1 MSGSSPGPAPARDV
15 RPTPATTSANGRTD
29 ATPDAG
35 PTTAPPARR
44 PGHTGRRPGDS
55 GAREAILAAAR
66 LEFGEAGYDGATIR
80 GIAAAAGV
88 DPALVHHYFGAK
100 DQLFESAIELPVSPA
115 TLLPALLSADR
126 ASLGEQI
133 VRRFLTVWE
142 DPANWPVFMAMLRSV
157 ISNEQAAELVRRLLV
172 KDVFGPIATAL
183 GVRDAE
189 LRATLAGSQIIGLA
203 LMRYVG
209 RVEPLASADVET
221 VAAAVGPTLQRYL
234 LGDMGP
240 TGAA

>member
-1 MSGSSPGPAPARDV
+1 MSAPGRGGSLA
-15 RPTPATTSANGRTD
+15 PTPDGLAA
-29 ATPDAG
+29 A
-35 PTTAPPARR
+35 APRR
-44 PGHTGRRPGDS
+44 RLGHTGRRPGDS
-55 GAREAILAAAR
+55 GARDAILAAAR

-115 TLLPALLSADR
+115 ALLPALLAGDR
-126 ASLGEQI
+126 DHLGEQI

-142 DPANWPVFMAMLRSV
+142 DPANRPTFMAMLRSV
-157 ISNEQAAELVRRLLV
+157 ISNEQAAGLVRRLLM
-172 KDVFGPIATAL
+172 KEVFGPIARVL
-183 GVRDAE
+183 GVRDAD

-203 LMRYVG
+203 LMRYIG

-221 VAAAVGPTLQRYL
+221 VAAAVGPTVQRYL
-234 LGDMGP
+234 MGALGP
-240 TGAA
+240 AGAA